1 MPGNYLTS
9 HPVFQMLNKEKDFVS
24 IEYGLNEE
32 DSREEF
38 YKKIETRLNK
48 LEFINQTKKKV
59 NLHKMIEFL
68 SYFIHPNGSV
78 GGEYGSRSTTFFVPY
93 GFAQNHGLSENV
105 FPLHGVRAL
114 QTLV

>member
-59 NLHKMIEFL
+59 KLKIITLMKELELGNIKFSKRVLLLLRQFRQFYIEITIQEKL
-68 SYFIHPNGSV
+68 YNN
-78 GGEYGSRSTTFFVPY
+78 EEKSTTINKP
-93 GFAQNHGLSENV
+93 G
-105 FPLHGVRAL
+105 R
-114 QTLV
+114 